1 MKYKLLF
8 SFFIFVFLFSACS
21 TPGGE
26 TTPVQQ
32 ETVPEELFSDCV
44 GLPSDGLLHD
54 PYGWDNLYGS
64 KEVPA
69 VWWQREPRDPVSR
82 TETAISVAVSKALE
96 KKDIWIEWAL
106 NGQMMEPIACERRA
120 NLHVDGV
127 DRIRCLGFIPSLS
140 SGDKVQYM
148 ICAGNDNVAE
158 KSIGPFVFAVSSWEV
173 FMPSLI
179 QSEDTQIRISGHA
192 GTVPAS
198 LVANIDDS
206 GSIHMILS
214 NGESGGT
221 EGTSATIAGSDVIFY
236 VDESG
241 CFSLEREG
249 VQIAAGKGF
258 EILTDGEN
266 VHSARLTLAAEKSDQ
281 FYGFG
286 MKYEGPKVRLLT

>member
-1 MKYKLLF
+1 MKHKLLF

-69 VWWQREPRDPVSR
+69 VWWQREPRDPVAR

-120 NLHVDGV
+120 NLQVDGV

-148 ICAGNDNVAE
+148 VCAGNDDVAE
-158 KSIGPFVFAVSSWEV
+158 KSIGPFAFAVSFE
-173 FMPSLI
+173 FDFLP
-179 QSEDTQIRISGHA
+179 
-192 GTVPAS
+192 
-198 LVANIDDS
+198 NILDKS
-206 GSIHMILS
+206 SILILS
-214 NGESGGT
+214 LKFN
-221 EGTSATIAGSDVIFY
+221 
-236 VDESG
+236 
-241 CFSLEREG
+241 
-249 VQIAAGKGF
+249 K
-258 EILTDGEN
+258 
-266 VHSARLTLAAEKSDQ
+266 
-281 FYGFG
+281 
-286 MKYEGPKVRLLT
+286 